1 MFMEKAVIGSFSTQN
16 TKMMT
21 KQVSTGMGRSS
32 YVIPMPY
39 IEKTQPP

>member
-21 KQVSTGMGRSS
+21 KQ
-32 YVIPMPY
+32 
-39 IEKTQPP
+39 EKGHEIWYMEC